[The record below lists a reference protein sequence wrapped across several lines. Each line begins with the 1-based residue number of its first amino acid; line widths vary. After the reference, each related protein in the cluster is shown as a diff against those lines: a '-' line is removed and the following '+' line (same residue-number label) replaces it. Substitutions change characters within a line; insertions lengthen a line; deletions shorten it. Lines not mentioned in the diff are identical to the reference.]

1 LTQPP
6 STPSK
11 TDSNQPGTHHRH
23 RRVHYHRHHHRH
35 LTKQRPLGADS
46 LETLALLATQ
56 VMSREPLVISRKG
69 QNTAATTATTATT
82 TTAIVTPNVAPGDE
96 YPSQSEKKRYAPEE
110 RDKGLQLRPVK
121 RVELAT
127 IDIEEQSIS
136 QGQASKRESAL
147 RPLPNGRG
155 STDGA
160 SKKPAHPA
168 FVQGANHQST
178 KPGIS
183 STKDLVG
190 RSSSKHR
197 RP

>member
-1 LTQPP
+1 MTQPP
-6 STPSK
+6 PTTPLK
-11 TDSNQPGTHHRH
+11 TEPSQPGTHQHRH

-56 VMSREPLVISRKG
+56 VMAREPLVITRKG
-69 QNTAATTATTATT
+69 QNTNATTNINTPTMTIT
-82 TTAIVTPNVAPGDE
+82 TPNAPGDE
-96 YPSQSEKKRYAPEE
+96 YPIQSEKKRFAPEE

-127 IDIEEQSIS
+127 IDAEDHTAS
-136 QGQASKRESAL
+136 QGQSSKRESAL
-147 RPLPNGRG
+147 KPLPNGRG
-155 STDGA
+155 SMDGP
-160 SKKPAHPA
+160 SKKPAHPSY
-168 FVQGANHQST
+168 VQGANNQTT
-178 KPGIS
+178 KSGIS